1 MNKNKRK
8 QKKIDFLLENN
19 HYKRLQIYL
28 YVLSLIVILSI
39 YFLIII
45 SFPNQNTIILTAI
58 ISVTIGFYF
67 IFNRDRLV
75 KKLSNKLQN
84 TKRKKIKKEN
94 KDGLKHTLSKLKS
107 KEKKRIKL
115 NIGGKE
121 AMKDK
126 IKNFKSKFKSEKNS
140 KQKEY
145 IEIK

>member
-75 KKLSNKLQN
+75 KKLSDKLQD